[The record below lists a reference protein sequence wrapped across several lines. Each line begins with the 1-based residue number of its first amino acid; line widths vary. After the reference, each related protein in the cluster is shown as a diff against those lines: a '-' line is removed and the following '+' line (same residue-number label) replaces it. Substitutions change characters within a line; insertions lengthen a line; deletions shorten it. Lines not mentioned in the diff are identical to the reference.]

1 MGSFKLRKEG
11 QGLVGFLIDRGQFSY
26 SSGRRLLPWLLL
38 ALVWGY
44 IGFHMQNRWSVWQE
58 IGDLQPGGDGG
69 QSLSALAAA
78 SDYNRGSSTRLS
90 FNKSEGRKENLHSDR
105 REKVRGWLKDWL
117 PQRKGNVEQENRS
130 REDLKSW
137 MFVTPANRDNNKHN
151 NIAEGEDR
159 PTQYT
164 STNGKSIISSKSE
177 EEGKV
182 AEEGDVFRDSDKELH
197 IQQQHH
203 HGRIVGPF
211 DETER
216 QVLGRSSRSSSSRR
230 QCLRKGLFPDF
241 VRGKNIVMVFH
252 ELSMTGA
259 PLAVLE
265 LATEIV
271 NCGGRI
277 SAVVLN
283 KKGGLYRELVQRG
296 IVIVRDK
303 LSSSW
308 KAAARADLVVA
319 GSAACNTWIGTFI
332 IFPFPFW
339 FDYANANNCYLLRFD
354 LKK

>member
-1 MGSFKLRKEG
+1 
-11 QGLVGFLIDRGQFSY
+11 
-26 SSGRRLLPWLLL
+26 
-38 ALVWGY
+38 
-44 IGFHMQNRWSVWQE
+44 MQ
-58 IGDLQPGGDGG
+58 DHD
-69 QSLSALAAA
+69 
-78 SDYNRGSSTRLS
+78 
-90 FNKSEGRKENLHSDR
+90 
-105 REKVRGWLKDWL
+105 
-117 PQRKGNVEQENRS
+117 
-130 REDLKSW
+130 
-137 MFVTPANRDNNKHN
+137 DNNNNN
-151 NIAEGEDR
+151 NIAKVPR
-159 PTQYT
+159 HP
-164 STNGKSIISSKSE
+164 STNGNSIVSSKSE
-177 EEGKV
+177 EKGIV
-182 AEEGDVFRDSDKELH
+182 AEEGDGSRDSDQELH

-216 QVLGRSSRSSSSRR
+216 QVLGRSSSSSSSRR

-252 ELSMTGA
+252 ELSLTGA

-296 IVIVRDK
+296 IAIVRDK

-332 IFPFPFW
+332 IFPFSIVVLIMQMKTIAIF
-339 FDYANANNCYLLRFD
+339 
-354 LKK
+354 

>member
-1 MGSFKLRKEG
+1 VGSFKLRKEG
-11 QGLVGFLIDRGQFSY
+11 QGLVGVLIDRVQSSY

-38 ALVWGY
+38 AVVWGY

-58 IGDLQPGGDGG
+58 IGDGG

-90 FNKSEGRKENLHSDR
+90 FNKSEGGKESLHSDR

-137 MFVTPANRDNNKHN
+137 TFVTPANRDDDNNNNNN
-151 NIAEGEDR
+151 NIAKAEDR
-159 PTQYT
+159 PTRHP
-164 STNGKSIISSKSE
+164 STNGNSIASSKSE
-177 EEGKV
+177 EKGIV
-182 AEEGDVFRDSDKELH
+182 AEEGDGSRDSDQELH

-216 QVLGRSSRSSSSRR
+216 QVLGRSSSSSSRR

-252 ELSMTGA
+252 ELSLTGA

-296 IVIVRDK
+296 IAIVRDK

-332 IFPFPFW
+332 IFPFSILVLIMQMKTIAVF
-339 FDYANANNCYLLRFD
+339 
-354 LKK
+354 